1 MSFWAN
7 RRAAVA
13 AEEKAD
19 RLAAAVRE
27 AEVREASVAEKTDA
41 ELLAQFGLPD
51 PSTMNAGD
59 DFKAFMA
66 REVPARLRRLA
77 LRRMWRTNPVLA
89 CVDGLNDYDGDFTN
103 AATDAPGVK
112 TAYQVGKGLTAHVE
126 KLAREALGTDADD
139 PQVAVADGTAEAEE
153 AAALTPETTAT
164 AGTTGTERREDQPQ
178 ATASADAAHQT
189 EAPTLRPRRMRFAFD
204 DTATHGEQQTA

>member
-19 RLAAAVRE
+19 RLAAEARE
-27 AEVREASVAEKTDA
+27 VAAQEVADADKTDA

-59 DFKAFMA
+59 DFRAFMA

-77 LRRMWRTNPVLA
+77 LRKMWRTNPVLA

-126 KLAREALGTDADD
+126 KLAREALGTDT
-139 PQVAVADGTAEAEE
+139 PEPVAAAAEDETEE
-153 AAALTPETTAT
+153 VAALTPEA
-164 AGTTGTERREDQPQ
+164 AQPERTEQQQVQPQ
-178 ATASADAAHQT
+178 EAAAPEP
-189 EAPTLRPRRMRFAFD
+189 EAVSLRPRRMRFAFD
-204 DTATHGEQQTA
+204 ETATHGEQQTA

>member
-19 RLAAAVRE
+19 RLAAEARE
-27 AEVREASVAEKTDA
+27 VAAQEVADADKTDA

-59 DFKAFMA
+59 DFRAFMA

-77 LRRMWRTNPVLA
+77 LRKMWRTNPVLA

-126 KLAREALGTDADD
+126 KLAREALGTDT
-139 PQVAVADGTAEAEE
+139 PEPVAAAAEDETEE
-153 AAALTPETTAT
+153 VAALTPEA
-164 AGTTGTERREDQPQ
+164 AQAERTEQQQVQPQ
-178 ATASADAAHQT
+178 DAAAPEP
-189 EAPTLRPRRMRFAFD
+189 EAASLRPRRMRFAFD
-204 DTATHGEQQTA
+204 ETATHGEQQTA